1 MKFNKTLIIVIAS
14 AIFFSCGSHS
24 KKTSNEQVF
33 NKLNK
38 LVDAQD
44 YFKLKE
50 TFNSTKEKL
59 SNEHTLYFRAIIS
72 NVFNNAED
80 SNVAIKKLIN
90 NHQTS
95 LNDTMLNKLY
105 STRLLNHLN
114 LYEYGEA
121 AKTSEYIQNNFS
133 AHLDSADLEMY
144 RNELNIWRSLSD
156 VPKQQIEKTAD
167 ATIPMVRDK
176 VGLLNIDVTFGD
188 TTLNL
193 LFDTG
198 ANFSAI
204 KRSLVDELGLNL
216 IEADFYVTAAT
227 GIKVDSDI
235 AIAEEFTIGDITF
248 NNVVFLILNDKDV
261 SFPHIDYY
269 VNGVIGFPTIEALDE
284 IQVSKDNQIM
294 VPNIPTDYGFNNFA
308 LDGLMPIIAGE
319 YQGDTLRFHL
329 DTGATNTSLFP
340 QFYKDYKQEIEQ
352 NYQKVTFHSGSAG
365 GMLEFNGYVIP
376 EFNLKIADSYANLD
390 SIRLHIENIGDEES
404 NFHGNFGQDY
414 IKQFDEMILSFKYSS
429 VLFR

>member
-1 MKFNKTLIIVIAS
+1 MKKVYILIITSTILINCGTQTGKIS
-14 AIFFSCGSHS
+14 DERIFD
-24 KKTSNEQVF
+24 
-33 NKLNK
+33 KLNE
-38 LVDAQD
+38 LVDIQD

-50 TFNSTKEKL
+50 MFNSDKDKL
-59 SNEHTLYFRAIIS
+59 SKEHTLYFSAIIN

-80 SNVAIKKLIN
+80 SNKAIKKLIN
-90 NHQTS
+90 NPRYA
-95 LNDTMLNKLY
+95 LNDTMLSKVY
-105 STRLLNHLN
+105 DTKLLNHLN
-114 LYEYGEA
+114 LYEYDDA
-121 AKTSEYIQNNFS
+121 AKTSEFIQNNYNTFT
-133 AHLDSADLEMY
+133 DSADSEMY
-144 RNELNIWRSLSD
+144 RNELNIWRALST
-156 VPKQQIEKTAD
+156 VPKQQITKTTD
-167 ATIPMVRDK
+167 VTIPMVRDK

-227 GIKVDSDI
+227 GAKVDSDI

-269 VNGVIGFPTIEALDE
+269 VNGAIGFPAIEALDE
-284 IQVSKDNQIM
+284 IKISKDNQII
-294 VPNIPTDYGFNNFA
+294 VPKIPTDYGFNNFA

-319 YQGDTLRFHL
+319 YKGDTLRFHL

-340 QFYKDYKQEIEQ
+340 QFHKDYKQEIEQ
-352 NYQKVTFHSGSAG
+352 SYQKETFQSGSAG
-365 GMLEFNGYVIP
+365 GMFEFDGYIIP
-376 EFNLKIADSYANLD
+376 SLTLDIADSEAKLD
-390 SIRLHIENIGDEES
+390 SVRLHINYIGGEES